1 MAKVYGVG
9 SQLSGKVGQITYM
22 QTKYG
27 TVAYES
33 RAKAKVPRR
42 SEKQM
47 EIRTQ
52 WVNRAAVYRQ
62 FNQTLKRAFEG
73 IGNTMSVYNA
83 FVQANIGVCKV
94 YITKQMRLN
103 GGSVLAPYQ
112 ITRGTLPSISTVK
125 NAQSILVSDIAL
137 GGLTI
142 TEETTV
148 AEFASAII
156 SYNDNWTE
164 GDQLTFFYG
173 VQMVDSVTSTP
184 RAKITG
190 AKVVLDLADTT
201 PLLAIVS
208 ALGFA
213 SVGGY
218 LGMSAS
224 ITDGAAAWI
233 HSREDATGGLKIGT
247 QFLYVDSTLLTRY
260 QTDSAFLSSADSY
273 GGINTSAVYLQPTEL
288 TNHQRAVNANANG
301 NENDNAG
308 SGGGTGGSSTP
319 STGSGTGSETGG
331 GTGGST
337 GGSTGGDSG
346 SGGESGG
353 GTGSGGGF
361 EG

>member
-52 WVNRAAVYRQ
+52 WVNLAAVYRQ
-62 FNQTLKRAFEG
+62 FNQTLKGAFED

-94 YITKQMRLN
+94 YITKQMHLN

-112 ITRGTLPSISTVK
+112 ITRGTLPSITPTK
-125 NAQSILVSDIAL
+125 NANDVMVTDLAL

-142 TEETTV
+142 TEQTTV
-148 AEFASAII
+148 AQLAAALIA
-156 SYNDNWTE
+156 YNDDWTE

-173 VQMVDSVTSTP
+173 EQTVDGVTSTP
-184 RAKITG
+184 RAKISG
-190 AKVVLDLADTT
+190 SKVVLDLTDDT
-201 PLLAIVS
+201 PLWLVVS
-208 ALGFA
+208 PLGFA

-218 LGMSAS
+218 LGMGAV

-233 HSREDATGGLKIGT
+233 HSRDEANGSLKVST
-247 QFLYVDSTLLTRY
+247 QFLYVDSTVLARY
-260 QTDSAFLSSADSY
+260 QGDGAFANSADSY
-273 GGINTSAVYLQPTEL
+273 GGINANSVYLQPSD
-288 TNHQRAVNANANG
+288 QANWMRKATPPFP
-301 NENDNAG
+301 A
-308 SGGGTGGSSTP
+308 TP
-319 STGSGTGSETGG
+319 SVPSSGTGTAS
-331 GTGGST
+331 GTSATNDNNGASNV
-337 GGSTGGDSG
+337 
-346 SGGESGG
+346 
-353 GTGSGGGF
+353 
-361 EG
+361 